1 MNTRIV
7 EEYLKLPYTIEII
20 REEDEENPGWVA
32 RVVELNGCITQAD
45 TFEELGEMIEDAIRA
60 WVEVALED
68 DLPIPEPR
76 PIENYSGKF
85 VVRVPKSLHR
95 ELVEAA
101 ERDSVSLN
109 AYINV
114 ALGKTVGQVIPIER
128 EIEKDDAISP
138 INWPQLSDQARRAL
152 IANGMNEEVQEVDE
166 RMFAGWIEEHVNQIQ
181 AAIELGYYRE
191 ALDYTNVIHNALIT
205 MCGKS
210 PILSTYCRVFAILQ
224 EQIEL
229 NRQMRDGIISQT
241 ITQQRINIGVRKQ
254 YERTSKSERFSY
266 LGYEILEGIIP
277 KRISEL
283 QDIDDRLYKIPQKK
297 SERD

>member
-1 MNTRIV
+1 MNTRSV
-7 EEYLKLPYTIEII
+7 EEYIKLPYTIEII

-32 RVVELNGCITQAD
+32 RVMELNGCITQAD
-45 TFEELGEMIEDAIRA
+45 TFEELGEMIEDAMRVWI
-60 WVEVALED
+60 EVALED

-76 PIENYSGKF
+76 PIEEFSGKF

-95 ELVEAA
+95 ELVEEA
-101 ERDSVSLN
+101 ERDGVSLN

-114 ALGKTVGQVIPIER
+114 ALGKSVGQVVTIER
-128 EIEKDDAISP
+128 EIEKDDVISP
-138 INWPQLSDQARRAL
+138 FNWPHLSDQARRVM
-152 IANGMNEEVQEVDE
+152 IANGMKVEVQEVDE
-166 RMFAGWIEEHVNQIQ
+166 RMFAGWIDDYINQIQ
-181 AAIELGYYRE
+181 AAMESGYYRE
-191 ALDYTNVIHNALIT
+191 ALDYTNVIHNVLIT

-224 EQIEL
+224 EQIEF

-254 YERTSKSERFSY
+254 YERTSKSERFPY
-266 LGYEILEGIIP
+266 LDYETLEGIVP

-283 QDIDDRLYKIPQKK
+283 QDIDDRLNKIPQKTA
-297 SERD
+297 ERD